1 MNEIEKCLPHGFAD
15 CCNIVEIP
23 LDASECLDFG
33 ATGAECS
40 GAVEYRIPMS
50 GSGKSFP
57 RCDHHMEIRWAT
69 QERLTRDYGV
79 PLVYDGSDY
88 DDPYDY

>member
-1 MNEIEKCLPHGFAD
+1 MNIEKCEPHGFEN
-15 CCNIVEIP
+15 CCNIVEP
-23 LDASECLDFG
+23 VLDASECLDYSP
-33 ATGAECS
+33 ECS

-50 GSGKSFP
+50 GTGRSFA
-57 RCDHHMEIRWAT
+57 RCDHHMSIRWAM

-88 DDPYDY
+88 DSDY